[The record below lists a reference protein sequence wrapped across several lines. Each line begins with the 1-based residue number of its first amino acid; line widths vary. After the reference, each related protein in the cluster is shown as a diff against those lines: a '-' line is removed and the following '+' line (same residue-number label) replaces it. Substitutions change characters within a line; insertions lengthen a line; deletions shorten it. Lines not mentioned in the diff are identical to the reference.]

1 MIMTMMMMMVVA
13 VMYTSSLRDGPIVPV
28 AHAQALT
35 ALLLL
40 TSMALSKTFGQ
51 KPVKFQLEDG
61 GDFYMI
67 GSEVG
72 NYLRMFR
79 GSLYK
84 RYPSLWRKLAS
95 VEERK
100 KIVESSHGRQTLI
113 RTDMCC
119 FWGSDHGYTQL
130 ATSVT
135 LLKASEVEEILDGND
150 EKYKAVSIST
160 EPPAYLRE
168 QKAKRNSQWVPTL
181 PNSSHHL
188 DAVPC
193 STTINRSRLGRDK
206 KRTFPLCF
214 DDHDPAVIHENASQ
228 SEVLVPIRL
237 DMEIEGQKLRDA
249 FTWNMNGSGTRCCPE
264 KLMTPEMFAEIL
276 CDDLD
281 LNPLAFVPAIA
292 SAIRQ
297 QIESYPTDS
306 ILEDQADQRV
316 IIKVSF
322 HTLTCGMVAT
332 RPSGEGESVSRPN
345 LQLNIHVG
353 NISLVDQFE
362 WDMSEK
368 ENSPEKFALKLCS
381 ELGLGGEFVT
391 TIAYSIRGQ
400 LSWHQRTYAF
410 RYQSHGSGGTR
421 KPLQA
426 GSSHRNAFHSE
437 NPLPTVEIA
446 IRNTGA
452 ADQWC
457 PLLET
462 LTDAEME
469 KKIRDQDRNT

>member
-1 MIMTMMMMMVVA
+1 LA
-13 VMYTSSLRDGPIVPV
+13 
-28 AHAQALT
+28 
-35 ALLLL
+35 
-40 TSMALSKTFGQ
+40 SMALSKTFGQ
-51 KPVKFQLEDG
+51 KPLKFQLEDG

-100 KIVESSHGRQTLI
+100 KIVELSHGRQTLI
-113 RTDMCC
+113 RTDMCR

-249 FTWNMNGSGTRCCPE
+249 FTWNMNGSGTRAVL

-410 RYQSHGSGGTR
+410 R
-421 KPLQA
+421 
-426 GSSHRNAFHSE
+426 E
-437 NPLPTVEIA
+437 NSLPTVEI
-446 IRNTGA
+446 RNIGE
-452 ADQWC
+452 ADNWC